1 MLDPR
6 IYRTGLVV
14 VVLAVIAFA
23 FSLEG
28 QQGGLG
34 MNTTL
39 PPDAFNGVNAYH
51 DMLSLARE
59 QGPAGSAGDYAI
71 AAQVKRRLRS
81 YNFTVQSQFFRA
93 ATPTGKHP
101 LESQCLSTG
110 TQRRLSRRGNHRPTS
125 GHDGDLLT
133 RLLRR

>member
-14 VVLAVIAFA
+14 VVLAVIVFA
-23 FSLEG
+23 FSFEG
-28 QQGGLG
+28 QQAGLG

-39 PPDAFNGVNAYH
+39 PPDAFNGLNAYH
-51 DMLSLARE
+51 DMMSLAGR

-71 AAQVKRRLRS
+71 AARVKRRLRN

-101 LESQCLSTG
+101 LENVIG
-110 TQRRLSRRGNHRPTS
+110 
-125 GHDGDLLT
+125 
-133 RLLRR
+133 